1 MIFGAK
7 KVNDIVEP
15 YTKEKYQGERKELHN
30 KLIQKQLHNNNKKEK
45 DSNKILQ
52 EREKE
57 TDKLLQSLYS

>member
-30 KLIQKQLHNNNKKEK
+30 KLIQKQLHNNKKEK
-45 DSNKILQ
+45 DFNKILQ
-52 EREKE
+52 EREQE
-57 TDKLLQSLYS
+57 TDKILQSLYS